1 VSMQQKSQ
9 QDEGLAM
16 GLRNGT
22 AIASDCMRSTLR
34 ESIMQA
40 WKMLFTSDVGL
51 FTVAVFLVLFA
62 MMAYFLW
69 LFAIRKPGDESYIPH
84 ATHEEHAH

>member
-1 VSMQQKSQ
+1 MKIRQKSQ
-9 QDEGLAM
+9 QDEGLAI
-16 GLRNGT
+16 GLQYGT
-22 AIASDCMRSTLR
+22 AVASDCMLSTLR

-62 MMAYFLW
+62 MIAYFLW
-69 LFAIRKPGDESYIPH
+69 LFAIRKPDDESYMPH